1 MGLILSG
8 SIFILSILLLWMPQ
22 RYQHLV
28 LKTTACAL
36 LLYKTIEYT
45 LYGLFLDVTK
55 IPLEYSTLSYFI
67 FTIAVIFH
75 IKKMMPI
82 ASFMGF
88 ISGIG
93 YIISFIFLADR
104 YFDQNGFNVTMMAF
118 INHSILYLG
127 SILVMK
133 DFSFM
138 NITKK
143 QILSFTAVYVMYVII
158 INRYVTFPQP
168 FIFIRMLLG
177 GDLLIYLFG
186 NNHISS
192 YDYLLYFLLLFIL
205 YQVVIMIFLKIN
217 HLLNSM
223 KQGDKRH
230 EYTI

>member
-1 MGLILSG
+1 MGIILSS
-8 SIFILSILLLWMPQ
+8 SILVLSILLLWIPK
-22 RYQHLV
+22 RYQQLI

-36 LLYKTIEYT
+36 LMYKTIEYT
-45 LYGLFLDVTK
+45 LYGLFLDNTK

-67 FTIAVIFH
+67 FAIAVLFQ

-104 YFDQNGFNVTMMAF
+104 YFDQNGFDVTMMAF
-118 INHSILYLG
+118 INHSILFVG

-133 DFSFM
+133 DFSFK

-143 QILSFTAVYVMYVII
+143 QILSFTAVYVIYVII

-177 GDLLIYLFG
+177 GDLLIYLIG

-192 YDYLLYFLLLFIL
+192 YDYLLYFLLLFML

-217 HLLNSM
+217 HLLHSM